1 MRYLINLSYDGSYY
15 FGYQIQD
22 NKISVEGELEKKLSR
37 ILNEKVNT
45 IGASRTDRGV
55 HAYNQYCHFD
65 TSKAINCKKLAYSLN
80 SMLDGHIYIKK
91 ITKVN
96 DEFHARYS
104 VVSKEYLYKI
114 NIGEY
119 NPIEKNYI
127 LQYNRS
133 ISRELLDQFVIL
145 MSGKHSFRGFTSDG
159 DRNNY
164 VRDLK
169 IEYKVSNKI
178 LYLKFNSSGFFRY
191 MIRNIVGLLLD
202 INDGKKCLDDINL
215 IFNNNNRCIGYQCAS
230 AVGLYLNK
238 INYK

>member
-1 MRYLINLSYDGSYY
+1 MRYLINLSYDGSHYY
-15 FGYQIQD
+15 GYQIQN
-22 NKISVEGELEKKLSR
+22 NKLSIEGEIEEKLSK
-37 ILNEKVNT
+37 ILSENVNT
-45 IGASRTDRGV
+45 IGASRTDRKV

-65 TSKAINCKKLAYSLN
+65 TSKIINCKSLTHSLN
-80 SMLDGHIYIKK
+80 SMLNDDIYIKK
-91 ITKVN
+91 IIKV
-96 DEFHARYS
+96 DDKFHARFS

-119 NPIEKNYI
+119 NPIEKDYV

-145 MSGKHSFRGFTSDG
+145 MSGKHNFRSFTSDN
-159 DRNNY
+159 DRDNY

-169 IEYKVSNKI
+169 LEYKFSNKI
-178 LYLKFNSSGFFRY
+178 LYLKFNSSGFLRY

-202 INDGKKCLDDINL
+202 INDGKKSLNDINN
-215 IFNNNNRCIGYQCAS
+215 IFDSKDRCSAGRCAS

-238 INYK
+238 IYYK